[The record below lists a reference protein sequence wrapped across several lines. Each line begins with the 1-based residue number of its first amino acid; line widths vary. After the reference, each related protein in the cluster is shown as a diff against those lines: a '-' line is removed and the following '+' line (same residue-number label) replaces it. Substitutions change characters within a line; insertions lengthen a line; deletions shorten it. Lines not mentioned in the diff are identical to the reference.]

1 MSFVIDGISACI
13 YLFQVLFFSLFVFFF
28 IYFWLGSR
36 FVLKAEKDGGKD
48 LYACSVTLLQLFGR
62 FHHIRMRLPMALVL
76 CHSQS
81 LIAHN
86 FARHV
91 LWLGV

>member
-36 FVLKAEKDGGKD
+36 FVLKAEKDGRKD
-48 LYACSVTLLQLFGR
+48 LYACSVTLLQCLEGF
-62 FHHIRMRLPMALVL
+62 IT
-76 CHSQS
+76 SE
-81 LIAHN
+81 
-86 FARHV
+86 
-91 LWLGV
+91 